1 MREKRPHMDEN
12 FELLMKG
19 ELCGRKG
26 AEIDLSFI
34 FEGKESNLRIP
45 KQFISLLGNYLSEQL
60 ILNYPFCLN

>member
-12 FELLMKG
+12 FEVLMKG

-34 FEGKESNLRIP
+34 FEEKESNLRIT
-45 KQFISLLGNYLSEQL
+45 
-60 ILNYPFCLN
+60 